1 MTLESSPLSLMQF
14 SLMLVE
20 LVYSDPDGGVPYS
33 GQFHAIEKKSNDDEG
48 SISHHMWGHTSG
60 KKSLSHLADSFVRRF
75 PMTTWTGR
83 EWKYPYKKRLNGTL
97 KAISDDFINKFVD
110 IMDHVIEKEPD
121 MKLVFQMGFGGGASR
136 AKGHDNVGGVT
147 ITSIPNRNIVYQF
160 VFDLFYRDHA
170 VEKAVALQAKMQSIV
185 EDDFSNGQ
193 EKRFFWG
200 SFEDTNMSNE
210 KIRNMYYDS
219 EKQYSDLQNLKK
231 RIDPNDVFHTNF
243 TVQLPKAD

>member
-1 MTLESSPLSLMQF
+1 LSLIF
-14 SLMLVE
+14 
-20 LVYSDPDGGVPYS
+20 
-33 GQFHAIEKKSNDDEG
+33 
-48 SISHHMWGHTSG
+48 
-60 KKSLSHLADSFVRRF
+60 
-75 PMTTWTGR
+75 
-83 EWKYPYKKRLNGTL
+83 
-97 KAISDDFINKFVD
+97 
-110 IMDHVIEKEPD
+110 
-121 MKLVFQMGFGGGASR
+121 
-136 AKGHDNVGGVT
+136 
-147 ITSIPNRNIVYQF
+147 
-160 VFDLFYRDHA
+160 FYRDHA

-243 TVQLPKAD
+243 TVQLPKAER